1 MDHPH
6 CWRNTANNIRDL
18 FPEDV
23 SYVGFDISEKYIKA
37 AQKKY
42 GKRAKFIV
50 GTAYDFLQKPDE
62 YNLDSADLV
71 LCVGLLHHLD
81 NNDVLDVLQLAKKI
95 MKNSGRFIC
104 FEPTFLIH
112 QGSLSKWIM
121 QKDRGRNIRTEQE
134 WKALIGQAFDSFTT
148 NTATGFRLMQYRHMV
163 IDSGKNA

>member
-1 MDHPH
+1 MHDDGGLKRIFTIS
-6 CWRNTANNIRDL
+6 WIFQLFQIISGANYGRKWLEEHVWNVKSGDKVVDIGCGTGDIRDL

-62 YNLDSADLV
+62 NNLDSADLV

-81 NNDVLDVLQLAKKI
+81 NNDVLDVLQLAKK
-95 MKNSGRFIC
+95 
-104 FEPTFLIH
+104 L
-112 QGSLSKWIM
+112 
-121 QKDRGRNIRTEQE
+121 
-134 WKALIGQAFDSFTT
+134 
-148 NTATGFRLMQYRHMV
+148 
-163 IDSGKNA
+163 